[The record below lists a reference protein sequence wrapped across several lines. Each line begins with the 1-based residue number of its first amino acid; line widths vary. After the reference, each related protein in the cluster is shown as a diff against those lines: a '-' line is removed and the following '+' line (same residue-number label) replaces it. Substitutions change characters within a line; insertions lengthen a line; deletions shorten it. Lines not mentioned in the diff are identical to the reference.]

1 VPLTATCSLGC
12 GATHADS
19 EHAKAEHLAACPE
32 RPTDC
37 PLGCGFRFPWRERA
51 KHAAV
56 CRMRDELCPYGCGIR
71 LKIDLLEIGRE
82 ALEAAGELCEACDE
96 GCDFDDAAFSQ
107 LLGDV
112 LSVAKPAA
120 GPPATGPSTAGA
132 APAAA
137 APAAATPTAAAAS
150 ATAAAAAAAAR
161 ATQDVATRDFLRSCG
176 PPASSCGAARLALV
190 FVHGAAEATA
200 ALVRDLVKACTAAAA
215 QGLCVVR
222 PVLVLVDGGKTELA
236 SLLALAPQLLAAVPC
251 NQAGALRRAALAS
264 RFRARARKSPS
275 AVLLDAA
282 GRLTCGDAVRPLMA
296 DPYGQRL
303 HLWDGLLTDH
313 ARKCRLF
320 LLRCVAP
327 RRRARHM
334 GLQPGHLRLQPGV
347 HVAAARI
354 CMWL

>member
-1 VPLTATCSLGC
+1 
-12 GATHADS
+12 
-19 EHAKAEHLAACPE
+19 
-32 RPTDC
+32 
-37 PLGCGFRFPWRERA
+37 
-51 KHAAV
+51 
-56 CRMRDELCPYGCGIR
+56 
-71 LKIDLLEIGRE
+71 
-82 ALEAAGELCEACDE
+82 
-96 GCDFDDAAFSQ
+96 
-107 LLGDV
+107 
-112 LSVAKPAA
+112 
-120 GPPATGPSTAGA
+120 
-132 APAAA
+132 
-137 APAAATPTAAAAS
+137 
-150 ATAAAAAAAAR
+150 
-161 ATQDVATRDFLRSCG
+161 VATRDFLRSCG

>member
-1 VPLTATCSLGC
+1 
-12 GATHADS
+12 
-19 EHAKAEHLAACPE
+19 
-32 RPTDC
+32 
-37 PLGCGFRFPWRERA
+37 
-51 KHAAV
+51 
-56 CRMRDELCPYGCGIR
+56 
-71 LKIDLLEIGRE
+71 
-82 ALEAAGELCEACDE
+82 
-96 GCDFDDAAFSQ
+96 
-107 LLGDV
+107 
-112 LSVAKPAA
+112 
-120 GPPATGPSTAGA
+120 
-132 APAAA
+132 
-137 APAAATPTAAAAS
+137 
-150 ATAAAAAAAAR
+150 
-161 ATQDVATRDFLRSCG
+161 
-176 PPASSCGAARLALV
+176 
-190 FVHGAAEATA
+190 
-200 ALVRDLVKACTAAAA
+200 VRDLVKACTAAAA

-222 PVLVLVDGGKTELA
+222 PVRVLVDGGKTELA

-251 NQAGALRRAALAS
+251 NQAGGLRRAALAS